1 MLQTPHDP
9 GSSRY
14 EHAAHGLRR
23 RDLDPDPIKQ
33 FANWF
38 TAAIE
43 AGIRDVNAMSLATA
57 GRDARPSVRVVLLKG
72 FDQDG
77 FVFFTNYESEKGK
90 QLEANPS
97 AALAFYW
104 IELDRQI
111 RISGAVEKTSREE
124 SERYFHSRPLGSQLG
139 AWASR
144 QSEVLDGRRVL
155 DARFAEM
162 SERYAEGPVPLPP
175 HWGGYCLKPDM
186 IEFWQGRL
194 NRLHDRFLYT
204 RQTDGSWLI
213 DRLAP

>member
-1 MLQTPHDP
+1 MLETPHDP

-57 GRDARPSVRVVLLKG
+57 GRDARSSVRVVLLKG

-77 FVFFTNYESEKGK
+77 FVFFTSYESEKGK
-90 QLEANPS
+90 QLETNPS

-124 SERYFHSRPLGSQLG
+124 SERYFHSRPRGSQLG

-144 QSEVLDGRRVL
+144 QSEVVDGRRVL
-155 DARFAEM
+155 DARMAEM
-162 SERYAEGPVPLPP
+162 TERFADKPIALPP
-175 HWGGYCLKPDM
+175 HWGGYRVKPETM
-186 IEFWQGRL
+186 EFWQGRP
-194 NRLHDRFLYT
+194 NRLHDRFRYT
-204 RQTDGSWLI
+204 LQANGAWLI
-213 DRLAP
+213 ERLAP